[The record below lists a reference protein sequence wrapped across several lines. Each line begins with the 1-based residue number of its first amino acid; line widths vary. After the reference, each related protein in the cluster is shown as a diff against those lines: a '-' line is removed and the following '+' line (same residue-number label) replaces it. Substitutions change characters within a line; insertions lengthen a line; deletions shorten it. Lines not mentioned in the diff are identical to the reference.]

1 MIKLPTSFKSGVD
14 GNSVNPHWFQQVKR
28 NTVAAIYKRT
38 IESTGAFVGYEVFQ
52 VKVLPKGTQIFKEVL
67 ADDTEKY
74 PGTSTFGI
82 QNAWFVVNM
91 ERANMYFDQIT
102 KEVVAK
108 SVPEEIKPLVIPL
121 GEFSTQEFS
130 DANHTP
136 YPQAFILLKE
146 QINKG
151 TVKFSRAERRN
162 IRGKATNLYIK
173 S

>member
-108 SVPEEIKPLVIPL
+108 SVPEVVKETVFPI
-121 GEFSTQEFS
+121 GEFVIKDFAKQNSIE
-130 DANHTP
+130 
-136 YPQAFILLKE
+136 YPFAYLLVKDGILKKT
-146 QINKG
+146 I
-151 TVKFSRAERRN
+151 KFVREERRN
-162 IRGKATNLYIK
+162 IKGKPSKIYIK
-173 S
+173 V